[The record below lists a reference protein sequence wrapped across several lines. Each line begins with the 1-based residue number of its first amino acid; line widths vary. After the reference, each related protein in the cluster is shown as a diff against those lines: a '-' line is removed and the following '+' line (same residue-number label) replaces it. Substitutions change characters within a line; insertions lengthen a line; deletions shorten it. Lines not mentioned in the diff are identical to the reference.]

1 MTPAKFLFTL
11 PASDVCQQAG
21 SLFLLAGSRN
31 KEALRGYVCT
41 PGDHYLEAFQS
52 QTNRNF
58 YGWSPRAGLPAR
70 EQGHIPHGSAG
81 QGGAAAEP

>member
-1 MTPAKFLFTL
+1 MTPAEFPSTF

-21 SLFLLAGSRN
+21 CLFLPAVSRN

-41 PGDHYLEAFQS
+41 RGEHYLEDFQS

-70 EQGHIPHGSAG
+70 EQAHIPHGSAG
-81 QGGAAAEP
+81 RAPAAAEL